1 MPSDAEKLLGAI
13 ALKLNYIDQ
22 KTLDAAV
29 KVQETAPSKPL
40 GEILMERKVIN
51 QKQLDHLLKLQS
63 DRMQSVDPRLKKRKE
78 SVLFGKLVVTQKLAT
93 LEQVNECLRLQAQD
107 RGTGRTLGEVM
118 VEKGYI
124 KPEDVRRVLGSQKKK
139 TMRCEVCNLNY
150 TVMTTTGSTKVKCP
164 KCKGLLIEQK
174 KGESIKPDAEFG
186 TMIARAVDL
195 QLAPPKVARA
205 ASSTNM
211 MRTRCVI
218 CDNEFVGT
226 LDSTGRIRCPK
237 CHSIFTPRKK

>member
-1 MPSDAEKLLGAI
+1 MPSDAEKLLGKI
-13 ALKLNYIDQ
+13 ALKLNYVDE
-22 KTLDAAV
+22 KTLDAAL
-29 KVQETAPSKPL
+29 KLQEASPSKPL
-40 GEILMERKVIN
+40 GEILVERKAIN
-51 QKQLDHLLKLQS
+51 PKQLEHLLKLQK
-63 DRMQSVDPRLKKRKE
+63 DRMQSVDPRLRKRKE

-107 RGTGRTLGEVM
+107 KGTGQTLGEVM

-139 TMRCEVCNLNY
+139 TMHCAACNLSY
-150 TVMTTTGSTKVKCP
+150 TVITTTGSTKIKCP
-164 KCKGLLIEQK
+164 KCKGLLVEHK
-174 KGESIKPDAEFG
+174 KSESVKVDAEFG